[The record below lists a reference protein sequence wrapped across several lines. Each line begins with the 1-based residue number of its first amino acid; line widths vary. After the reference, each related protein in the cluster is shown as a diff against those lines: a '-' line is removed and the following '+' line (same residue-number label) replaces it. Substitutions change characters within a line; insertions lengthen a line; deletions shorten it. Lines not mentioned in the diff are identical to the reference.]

1 MLNKKLLCRIA
12 WLIFLGTAAPVGA
25 KASCE
30 GIANQP
36 DTRQVFS
43 DAWGTRH
50 NGQRFQSAENTSIN
64 ADTARDLTLKW
75 AYGLATDSPR
85 SYPLVTSD
93 TIFIGDGG
101 RGLVALDR
109 ETGCVRW
116 ENNSVKD
123 ISTAIV
129 PATIGGQAA
138 LVFSE
143 RTRGVYAAS
152 AATGKILWHKHI
164 TRNPVPMYSGTPLVF
179 SNKVFVPISSQEIAL
194 SFNPFYGCCTTTGAM
209 AALDVQTG
217 ELLWYRP
224 TIEQEPRVTG
234 RHFLFVEKHGPSGA
248 PVWGAPM
255 LDTKRKLLVY
265 GTGQNY
271 SHPTTQTSDA
281 IFAVHIDTGEIAWVS
296 QFTANDAY
304 NMACEIDAA
313 HPNCPNP
320 SGPDLDFGAPPI
332 KVSLHSGKEIYLAG
346 QKSGDIYAI
355 EPETGNT
362 VWSTKIGSGGKLGG
376 IHWGMAASE
385 ALGLLFVPISDVN
398 GEDNDPTRTPGLYAL
413 DLSDGRIK
421 WRLQRQ
427 SQCTEPTC
435 WTGLSAAISAG
446 PGIVVTGG
454 LDGILEVVKADD
466 GERLWSFDTNRE
478 FTSVNNI
485 PTKGGGIDA
494 HGAML
499 ADNLL
504 IVSSGYGSFFQE
516 GGNALLV
523 FSIPKGDSP

>member
-1 MLNKKLLCRIA
+1 MLNKTLLRPIS
-12 WLIFLGTAAPVGA
+12 WLAFISIAAPAGA
-25 KASCE
+25 AAACE
-30 GIANQP
+30 GIDSQP
-36 DTRQVFS
+36 DKQRVFS
-43 DAWGTRH
+43 EAWGTRY

-64 ADTARDLTLKW
+64 AETAPGLTLKW
-75 AYGLATDSPR
+75 AYGLSTDSPR

-93 TIFIGDGG
+93 TLFIGDGG

-116 ENNSVKD
+116 ENNQVKD

-129 PATIGGQAA
+129 PATIDGQPA
-138 LVFSE
+138 LVFSQ
-143 RTRGVYAAS
+143 RYSGVYAAS
-152 AATGKILWHKHI
+152 AATGKILWHSHI

-194 SFNPFYGCCTTTGAM
+194 SFNPFYGCCTTSGAM
-209 AALDVQTG
+209 AALDIQTG

-224 TIEQEPRVTG
+224 TIKQEPRVTG
-234 RHFLFVEKHGPSGA
+234 RHFLFVEKQGPSGA

-255 LDTKRKLLVY
+255 LDTERGLLVF

-271 SHPTTQTSDA
+271 SHPATQTSDA
-281 IFAVHIDTGEIAWVS
+281 IFAVHIETGEIAWVS

-304 NMACEIDAA
+304 NMACEISPA
-313 HPNCPNP
+313 HPNCPAGL
-320 SGPDLDFGAPPI
+320 GPDLDFGAPPI
-332 KVSLHSGKEIYLAG
+332 KVSLASGKDLYLAG

-355 EPETGNT
+355 EPETGET
-362 VWSTKIGSGGKLGG
+362 VWATKIGAGGKLGG

-385 ALGLLFVPISDVN
+385 SLGLLFVPISDVRS
-398 GEDNDPTRTPGLYAL
+398 ENDDPGRNPGLHAL
-413 DLSDGRIK
+413 RLNDGTIK
-421 WRLQRQ
+421 WSLQRQ
-427 SQCTEPTC
+427 NQCTEPTC
-435 WTGLSAAISAG
+435 WTGLSSAISAG

-454 LDGILEVVKADD
+454 LDGVLEVVGADD
-466 GERLWSFDTNRE
+466 GKRLWSFNTNRE
-478 FTSVNNI
+478 FTAVNNI

-494 HGAML
+494 HGPML

-523 FSIPKGDSP
+523 FSIAEGVSP